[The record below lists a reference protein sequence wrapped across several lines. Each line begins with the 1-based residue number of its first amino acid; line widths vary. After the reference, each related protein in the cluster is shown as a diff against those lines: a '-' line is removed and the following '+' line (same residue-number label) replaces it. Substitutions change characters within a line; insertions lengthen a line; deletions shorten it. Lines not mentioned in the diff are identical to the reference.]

1 VDMLK
6 TDPRKV
12 ERKHTGLYKAR
23 AKYPYR
29 RRWSFTYVFI

>member
-1 VDMLK
+1 MLK
-6 TDPRKV
+6 TDRRKV

-29 RRWSFTYVFI
+29 RRWN

>member
-1 VDMLK
+1 MLK
-6 TDPRKV
+6 TDRRKV

-29 RRWSFTYVFI
+29 RR